1 LTEPSLARLRGFA
14 ETLLRRGTIG
24 DALVRERGLVRDPVP
39 VVGPDGQVDSFVV
52 AVVVGEKLAGFV
64 QLLPD
69 GTLMR
74 YASFQR
80 HPDSIEGAPDAA
92 DWLDPQ
98 RIRARVE
105 ARLGARES
113 TRTPHLTFDGNPTRL
128 AWLVPVVGAGG
139 SERQLLVA
147 GESVFE
153 PSGGMD
159 GIGAR

>member
-1 LTEPSLARLRGFA
+1 VTEPSLARLRGTA
-14 ETLLRRGTIG
+14 ETLLRRRTVG
-24 DALVRERGLVRDPVP
+24 DALVRKRGLVRDPVP
-39 VVGPDGQVDSFVV
+39 VVGPDGRVDSFVV
-52 AVVVGEKLAGFV
+52 AVVVGDKLAGFV

-69 GTLMR
+69 GRLMR

-80 HPDSIEGAPDAA
+80 RPDSIEGAPDAA

-98 RIRARVE
+98 RIRARAE

-113 TRTPHLTFDGNPTRL
+113 AGTPYLTFDRSPTRL

-139 SERQLLVA
+139 GERQLLVA

-153 PSGGMD
+153 PSSG
-159 GIGAR
+159 GIGGAR